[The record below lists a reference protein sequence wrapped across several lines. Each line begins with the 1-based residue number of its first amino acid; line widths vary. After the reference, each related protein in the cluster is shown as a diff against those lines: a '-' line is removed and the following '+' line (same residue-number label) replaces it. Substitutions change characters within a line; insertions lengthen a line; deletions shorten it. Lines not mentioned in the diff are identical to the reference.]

1 MKLGII
7 DIGSNSIR
15 LVVMDVHDQAYLI
28 TDQIK
33 HSARLG
39 QDMTPDG
46 YLNEERINYALKVL
60 THFSNFMRKKGVAE
74 VICVAT
80 EAIRRAKNQSQFLS
94 KARVALGSEIR
105 VLSGLEEAYYD
116 YLGCVNTLDVKSAL
130 AFDIGGSSTEL
141 ILIKNRYLEESIS
154 TRLGSISL
162 MEMFDL
168 GADPSPEAIEHV
180 KAFILDQFSRI
191 PWLRQ
196 GKKLPLIGI
205 GGSVRTMGKIDRL
218 RKGQSQ
224 FIAHNYSMDRS
235 DIDEVVNLNLNY
247 KIGTGPRPKGLAR
260 DRDDIFT
267 GSLILIET
275 LADYLNSE
283 KIFVSGA
290 GVRDGLLF
298 EYLFGAKTFVPDVLE
313 FSLRNVIKNHMSSDY
328 DGEEL
333 WSVAETIFDLLATSN
348 SDLRNM
354 KKVMKTTTYL
364 HDIGK
369 SINFFQRDRNT
380 FYSILN
386 APIHGISQKQI
397 LLAASSATMSSTDD
411 ILKEFLGNQLL
422 NQRDIRVIRKL
433 GLILKL
439 SQAIVYSS
447 LSDGILENM
456 TLTKSKL
463 VIPMASMNE
472 IMFAKEKFSYNQSE
486 FRRTFGVYPD
496 FIEVSK
502 DEECTPST

>member
-15 LVVMDVHDQAYLI
+15 LVVMDVKDQAYRI

-46 YLNEERINYALKVL
+46 YLNEGRINYALMVL
-60 THFSNFMRKKGVAE
+60 AHFSEFMQKKGVTE

-80 EAIRRAKNQSQFLS
+80 EAVRRAKNQNLFLS
-94 KARVALGSEIR
+94 KARAALGTEIR

-116 YLGCVNTLDVKSAL
+116 YLGCVNTLDIKNAL

-141 ILIKNRYLEESIS
+141 ILIKNRFLQESVS
-154 TRLGSISL
+154 TRLGSIPL

-168 GADPSPEAIEHV
+168 GNDPSPEAIERL
-180 KAFILDQFSRI
+180 KAYITDQFSML
-191 PWLRQ
+191 PWLRNA
-196 GKKLPLIGI
+196 KNLPLIGI
-205 GGSVRTMGKIDRL
+205 GGSVRTAGKIDRL
-218 RKGQSQ
+218 RKGQGQ
-224 FIAHNYSMDRS
+224 FIAHNYSLDRS
-235 DIDEVVNLNLNY
+235 DINEVIKLNLDY
-247 KIGTGPRPKGLAR
+247 KKGIGPRPRGLSR

-267 GSLILIET
+267 GSLIMIET

-283 KIFVSGA
+283 KMFVSGA

-298 EYLFGAKTFVPDVLE
+298 EYLFGAKKFVPDVLE
-313 FSLRNVIKNHMSSDY
+313 FSLKNIIKNHMSSDY
-328 DGEEL
+328 DGEVL
-333 WSVAETIFDLLATSN
+333 WGVAEPIFDALAKAHP
-348 SDLRNM
+348 DIRNM
-354 KKVMKTTTYL
+354 KKVMKTTTFL

-397 LLAASSATMSSTDD
+397 LLAASSATMSSSDD
-411 ILKEFLGNQLL
+411 ILKEYLANQLL
-422 NQRDIRVIRKL
+422 TQRDVRISRKL

-439 SQAIVYSS
+439 SQAIVYGSV
-447 LSDGILENM
+447 SDLTLDGM

-463 VIPMASMNE
+463 LIPMASEQE
-472 IMFAKEKFSYNQSE
+472 IMFTKEQFAFNQSE
-486 FRRTFGVYPD
+486 FRRTFNV
-496 FIEVSK
+496 
-502 DEECTPST
+502 TPEFFQVTPEPARV

>member
-1 MKLGII
+1 MWRSMKLGII

-15 LVVMDVHDQAYLI
+15 LVVMDVKDQAYRI

-39 QDMTPDG
+39 QDMSPDG
-46 YLNEERINYALKVL
+46 YLSEDRINYALKVL
-60 THFSNFMRKKGVAE
+60 AHFSEFMHQKGVTE

-80 EAIRRAKNQSQFLS
+80 EAVRRAKNQNLFLS
-94 KARVALGSEIR
+94 KAQTALGSEIR
-105 VLSGLEEAYYD
+105 ILSGLEEAYYD
-116 YLGCVNTLDVKSAL
+116 YLGCVNTLDIKNAL

-141 ILIKNRYLEESIS
+141 ILIKNRYLEESVS

-168 GADPSPEAIEHV
+168 GGDPSPDAIERL
-180 KAFILDQFSRI
+180 KAYMVDQFSML
-191 PWLRQ
+191 PWLRRA
-196 GKKLPLIGI
+196 KNLPLIGI
-205 GGSVRTMGKIDRL
+205 GGSVRTAGKIDRL
-218 RKGQSQ
+218 RKNQGQ

-235 DIDEVVNLNLNY
+235 DLAEVVKLNLDY
-247 KIGTGPRPKGLAR
+247 KKGIGPRPKGLAR

-283 KIFVSGA
+283 KMFVSGA

-298 EYLFGAKTFVPDVLE
+298 EYLFGAKKFVPDVLE
-313 FSLRNVIKNHMSSDY
+313 FSLRNIIKNHMSADY
-328 DGEEL
+328 DGEVL
-333 WSVAETIFDLLATSN
+333 WSVTEPIFDILAKDHA
-348 SDLRNM
+348 DLRNM

-397 LLAASSATMSSTDD
+397 LMAASSATMSSSDD
-411 ILKEFLGNQLL
+411 ILKEYLANQLL
-422 NQRDIRVIRKL
+422 TQRDVRVIRKL

-439 SQAIVYSS
+439 AQSIVYGTIG
-447 LSDGILENM
+447 DVNPDNM
-456 TLTKSKL
+456 TLTKTKL
-463 VIPMASMNE
+463 VIPMTFEAD
-472 IMFAKEKFSYNQSE
+472 IMFTKEKFSYNQSE
-486 FRRTFGVYPD
+486 FRRTFGVFPE
-496 FIEVSK
+496 FVILPTE
-502 DEECTPST
+502 

>member
-15 LVVMDVHDQAYLI
+15 LVVMDVKDQAYRI

-46 YLNEERINYALKVL
+46 YLDENRINYALMVL
-60 THFSNFMRKKGVAE
+60 SHFSEFMQKKGVTE

-80 EAIRRAKNQSQFLS
+80 EAVRRAKNQNLFLS
-94 KARVALGSEIR
+94 KARTALGSEIR

-116 YLGCVNTLDVKSAL
+116 YLGCVNTLDIKNAL

-141 ILIKNRYLEESIS
+141 ILIKNRYLEDSVS
-154 TRLGSISL
+154 TRLGSIPL

-168 GADPSPEAIEHV
+168 GSDPTPEAIDRL
-180 KAFILDQFSRI
+180 KAYVLDQFSML
-191 PWLRQ
+191 PWL
-196 GKKLPLIGI
+196 KNAKNLPLIGI
-205 GGSVRTMGKIDRL
+205 GGSVRTAGKIDRL

-235 DIDEVVNLNLNY
+235 DIQEVLKLNLDY
-247 KIGTGPRPKGLAR
+247 KNGIGPRPKGLSR

-267 GSLILIET
+267 GSLVLIET
-275 LADYLNSE
+275 LADYLHSD
-283 KIFVSGA
+283 KLFVSGA

-298 EYLFGAKTFVPDVLE
+298 EYLFGAKKFVPDVLE
-313 FSLRNVIKNHMSSDY
+313 FSLRNIIKNHMSSDY

-333 WSVAETIFDLLATSN
+333 WSVAEPIFDALAKTN
-348 SDLRNM
+348 GDLRNM
-354 KKVMKTTTYL
+354 KKDMKTTTYL

-397 LLAASSATMSSTDD
+397 LLAASSATVSSSDD
-411 ILKEFLGNQLL
+411 ILKENLANQLL
-422 NQRDIRVIRKL
+422 TQHDVRLIRKM

-439 SQAIVYSS
+439 SQAIVYGTAHDIS
-447 LSDGILENM
+447 LDNM
-456 TLTKSKL
+456 TLTRTKL
-463 VIPMASMNE
+463 VIPVE
-472 IMFAKEKFSYNQSE
+472 TEQDILFTKEKFSYSLQD
-486 FRRTFGVYPD
+486 FRRTFG
-496 FIEVSK
+496 I
-502 DEECTPST
+502 TPEFKLLGDLSE

>member
-15 LVVMDVHDQAYLI
+15 LVVLDVQGKSYRI

-46 YLNEERINYALKVL
+46 YLDSDRIDYALLVL
-60 THFSNFMRKKGVAE
+60 SHFAAFMQSKEVKE

-80 EAIRRAKNQSQFLS
+80 EAVRRAKNQSQFLS
-94 KARVALGSEIR
+94 RARVALGTEIR

-116 YLGCVNTLDVKSAL
+116 YLGCVNTLDIKNAL

-141 ILIKNRYLEESIS
+141 ILIKNRLLEESVSI
-154 TRLGSISL
+154 RLGSIPL

-168 GADPSPEAIEHV
+168 STKVNQENIERLQV
-180 KAFILDQFSRI
+180 FLRDQFSML

-196 GKKLPLIGI
+196 AVGLPLIGI
-205 GGSVRTMGKIDRL
+205 GGSVRTVGKIDRL
-218 RKGQSQ
+218 RKEQSQ
-224 FIAHNYSMDRS
+224 FIAHNYSMERKDLKEIARM
-235 DIDEVVNLNLNY
+235 NLDW
-247 KIGTGPRPKGLAR
+247 KSRTGPRPKGLPR
-260 DRDDIFT
+260 DREDIFT
-267 GSLILIET
+267 GSLVLIET
-275 LADYLNSE
+275 LADYLGSE
-283 KIFVSGA
+283 KVFVSGA

-298 EYLFGAKTFVPDVLE
+298 EHIFGAKRFVPDVLE
-313 FSLRNVIKNHMSSDY
+313 FSLRNIISNHMSSDY
-328 DGEEL
+328 DGERL
-333 WSVAETIFDLLATSN
+333 WQITEPIFDSLTKTHP
-348 SDLRNM
+348 DLRNM

-397 LLAASSATMSSTDD
+397 LLAASSATVSSSDD
-411 ILKEFLGNQLL
+411 LLKEYLGNRLL
-422 NQRDIRVIRKL
+422 TQRDIRIIRKL
-433 GLILKL
+433 GMILKL
-439 SQAIVYSS
+439 TQAIAYGS
-447 LSDGILENM
+447 LDGALPSPVSQVKN
-456 TLTKSKL
+456 KL
-463 VIPMASMNE
+463 IIPMESQTQAL
-472 IMFAKEKFSYNQSE
+472 FAKEEFSYHQSE
-486 FRRTFGVYPD
+486 FRRIFGLIPE
-496 FIEVSK
+496 FAETKSN
-502 DEECTPST
+502 S